1 MCCKAGLG
9 RMVCKVCDRQVACGG
24 RCENCPGRPRLKYRG
39 LILHDQRRSAVRNMV
54 RAGISETVCMRIS
67 GHKTR
72 DVFDRYD
79 ISSERDLVDAAKKLE
94 SAQSSY
100 RTVIAEEID
109 ANASTA
115 QNETVQ

>member
-1 MCCKAGLG
+1 MPVSDIRGTWDVVTATAG
-9 RMVCKVCDRQVACGG
+9 CS
-24 RCENCPGRPRLKYRG
+24 G
-39 LILHDQRRSAVRNMV
+39 LLFHDLRRSAVRNMV
-54 RAGISETVCMRIS
+54 RAGIPETVCMKIS

-79 ISSERDLVDAAKKLE
+79 ISSERDLIDAAKKLE

-109 ANASTA
+109 SETATA
-115 QNETVQ
+115 QNETIQ